1 MNNDNLRKKSI
12 LELYG
17 LSKYNI
23 EKKYFE
29 KILLEEN
36 NTSEQIN
43 SYINLLE
50 STKIKINNFYDYL
63 ISFFIILIFSIIYF
77 TQYIF
82 NFFEKT
88 KEEWDNYKCDPRV
101 IGYGGYIQKNPGR
114 TEFESTEDNFWDCI
128 EPTIRR
134 RYELSF
140 SPLYDLV
147 SGAASTASD
156 VTENTS
162 DVASTG
168 VVNTEND
175 TTTNTSLND
184 LTNNTSELNLNVSSD
199 SNLTSSEIFT
209 SLGVVEND
217 IQKNNSQ
224 MNKKT
229 KIFNKLL
236 NLLSLIF
243 NVLNISI
250 LGLGKTLESGLVFIY
265 QFFEGML
272 IILAILI
279 IGFMII
285 GGSIM
290 AVCISL
296 GVTSV
301 ALMVA
306 VLTAPAG
313 VAIASYVPA
322 LLVIA
327 FVFFAIS
334 LAFLIIFLI
343 VVITMLLYK
352 EFLEG
357 VFNINLVGRKT
368 ETPPKAY

>member
-1 MNNDNLRKKSI
+1 MSESKENLRKKSI

-29 KILLEEN
+29 KILLQEEN
-36 NTSEQIN
+36 TSKQIN

-63 ISFFIILIFSIIYF
+63 ISFLIILIFSIIYF

-101 IGYGGYIQKNPGR
+101 IGYGGYIEKNPGR

-128 EPTIRR
+128 EPTLRR

-147 SGAASTASD
+147 SGAATSVSD
-156 VTENTS
+156 TT
-162 DVASTG
+162 DAGTG
-168 VVNTEND
+168 VLDTEND
-175 TTTNTSLND
+175 TIYNPSLND
-184 LTNNTSELNLNVSSD
+184 LTMDTSVLNQQLGSD
-199 SNLTSSEIFT
+199 SNLSTNAIFEA
-209 SLGVVEND
+209 LGYVEED
-217 IQKNNSQ
+217 RAKNNSQ

-229 KIFNKLL
+229 KIFSNLL
-236 NLLSLIF
+236 NLFSSIF
-243 NVLNISI
+243 YVLNVSI
-250 LGLGKTLESGLVFIY
+250 LGLGKTVQSGLVFIY

-272 IILAILI
+272 VILAILI

-285 GGSIM
+285 GGCIM

-296 GVTSV
+296 GVTSI

-313 VAIASYVPA
+313 TSIASYVPA

-327 FVFFAIS
+327 FIFFALS

-352 EFLEG
+352 EFVEG
-357 VFNINLVGRKT
+357 VFNIKLIGRKT
-368 ETPPKAY
+368 KTPPKAY